1 MKLHNTFFVVENS
14 PHFPECCEFID
25 AVESVVIQSQTGFLA
40 LFLLTVKEF
49 LLILQQTVDC
59 IGKVLQ
65 FVLGFD
71 PEEKDAVFVGER
83 SITGNYRSDFVDE
96 LTEEDCVLLGEEEVG
111 PESGGEALYPFDFV
125 VDFDVDGC
133 HGGTGFGVE
142 VAEDLD
148 VGGAL
153 PPSQVDVVVEVVD
166 PRHRLSDSHVV
177 RDHNSSVVGQDADK
191 REVAG
196 DCAVLPHNS
205 DHLFVLLFGPTTH
218 VLFGVG
224 LGYDRDLVASLRGV
238 VLVVFVVKPVEC
250 GAVHLIVLGF
260 EKPKFFFN
268 LE

>member
-1 MKLHNTFFVVENS
+1 MNVIFLIKKHFH
-14 PHFPECCEFID
+14 HFPERCEFID

-49 LLILQQTVDC
+49 LLLLQQIVDC

-71 PEEKDAVFVGER
+71 PKEKNTVFIGER
-83 SITGNYRSDFVDE
+83 SFTSNYRSDFVDE
-96 LTEEDCVLLGEEEVG
+96 LAEEDCVLLGEEEVG
-111 PESGGEALYPFDFV
+111 PESGGEALYLFDFV
-125 VDFDVDGC
+125 VDFDVDEC
-133 HGGTGFGVE
+133 HEGTGFGVE

-166 PRHRLSDSHVV
+166 PRHRLSDRHVV
-177 RDHNSSVVGQDADK
+177 RDHHSSVVGEDADE

-218 VLFGVG
+218 VLLGVG
-224 LGYDRDLVASLRGV
+224 LGDDGDLVASLRGV
-238 VLVVFVVKPVEC
+238 VLVVFVVKPIEC
-250 GAVHLIVLGF
+250 LVVHLIVLGF
-260 EKPKFFFN
+260 EKPKVFFN
-268 LE
+268 L